1 MIFIPDQSIIRM
13 GIRDAPPAA
22 RRRPCLGSGRK
33 SMPDRS
39 RCRRRG
45 GSVRRHSSYVRS
57 FPGSPEHALCH
68 RTIYRFHLFWI
79 LWRESTDHRA
89 TTPRASP
96 DHFPQEYRCMSLGDH
111 CHPGFFI
118 HRQHVEFLCVI
129 RGRDHGNL
137 TQSLCYACYSHHL
150 CCRSTDCTVHEDVSA
165 EIQRSIPQKG

>member
-13 GIRDAPPAA
+13 AFGCSTGRTQTSLSRIRE
-22 RRRPCLGSGRK
+22 K

-89 TTPRASP
+89 TAPRASP
-96 DHFPQEYRCMSLGDH
+96 DHFPGIQCMSLGDH

-129 RGRDHGNL
+129 RGRDH
-137 TQSLCYACYSHHL
+137 AISHNPFVTRLFTSSVLPFHRL
-150 CCRSTDCTVHEDVSA
+150 YCT
-165 EIQRSIPQKG
+165 